1 MSVEKKKILFII
13 NPISGVYRKE
23 QVPEK
28 IARYI
33 DYTQFYYSIRATQY
47 AGHATEI
54 AREAI
59 AEGYKMI
66 VAVGGDGSINEVANA
81 LIGTDAVLGI
91 IPYGSG
97 NGLALHLG
105 MTARNVKA
113 ALDVLNTGKVVKMDA
128 VKTNIRYFL
137 SCAGFGY
144 DAHAARRFRS
154 QKIRGLFSYFLA
166 GLREAL
172 WYFKPIQS
180 KVEIDGQILE
190 QEFYLF
196 TAFNSSQYGYNVGF
210 LPTASVHD
218 GMMDVMS
225 VKSFPLRRL
234 LLVFFL
240 MFNKRSDLVRE
251 AQTFRAKKIKIYGNP
266 KMVYQLD
273 GDHYVFHDDVEMEVV
288 PDALNVMIPSESVS
302 Y

>member
-1 MSVEKKKILFII
+1 MSIEKKKILFII
-13 NPISGVYRKE
+13 NPISGVYKKAN
-23 QVPEK
+23 VPEQ
-28 IARYI
+28 IQREI
-33 DYTQFYYSIRATQY
+33 DLTKFDYEIRATQY

-54 AREAI
+54 AREAV
-59 AEGYKMI
+59 AEGYKII

-105 MTARNVKA
+105 MKPRNVKA
-113 ALDVLNTGKVVKMDA
+113 ALDVLNTGKVVKMDV

-144 DAHAARRFRS
+144 DAHAARRFKS
-154 QKIRGLFSYFLA
+154 QEIRGLFSYFLA

-172 WYFKPIQS
+172 WYFKPIS
-180 KVEIDGQILE
+180 TSVEIDGEKLE

-196 TAFNSSQYGYNVGF
+196 TAFNSGQYGYNVGF
-210 LPTASVHD
+210 LTNTSVHD
-218 GMMDVMS
+218 GLIDVVS
-225 VKSFPLRRL
+225 VKAIRLRRL
-234 LLVFFL
+234 LWVFLL
-240 MFNKRSDLVRE
+240 MFFRRPDLVRE
-251 AQTFRAKKIKIYGNP
+251 AQTFRAKKIHIKGNP

-273 GDHYVFHDDVEMEVV
+273 GDHYIFHDDVEMEIV
-288 PDALNVMIPSESVS
+288 PNALNVIIPIESVS